1 MESFI
6 EQYLSPDRIYLTCA
20 VLATLF
26 LFLVSVLAGVTTRR
40 RYREAMDRC
49 RYRPRKHLMAGA
61 ERQCFQLLNDLFGQK
76 FYVIPGVSLDSLL
89 SHKVGS
95 QSRYEAYR
103 FIENK
108 TVDFVLCN
116 KRTLRPICAVKIDD
130 EKRYDEKDPG
140 SDPKDMEKF
149 FKSAHIP
156 FVRITKPQKLTRQ
169 RVIDDF
175 SRVIYETSLLKPAP
189 RGRRKQAAAQPAAPA
204 KPLRRPKIR
213 SLPLAPSDEE
223 LAKYFS

>member
-1 MESFI
+1 MQI
-6 EQYLSPDRIYLTCA
+6 EDLLAPDKIYLTCA
-20 VLATLF
+20 AVATLL

-40 RYREAMDRC
+40 RYREAMERC
-49 RYRPRKHLMAGA
+49 RYRPRKHLMVGA
-61 ERQCFQLLNDLFGQK
+61 ERQCFQLLNELFGQK

-89 SHKVGS
+89 SHKVGA

-130 EKRYDEKDPG
+130 EKKYDENNPG

-149 FKSAHIP
+149 FRSAHIP

-189 RGRRKQAAAQPAAPA
+189 RGRKKKDRSSSDQP
-204 KPLRRPKIR
+204 
-213 SLPLAPSDEE
+213 
-223 LAKYFS
+223 